1 MWVASS
7 ATEEGAKY
15 YKTSILLHVLQY
27 TCVFEKPLLFWEGSS
42 SADPSKTCFPC
53 ARLLLPFLSLLLRTG
68 LMFPYQSWK
77 PFTKMWLLLEDGK
90 AYIKLKLH

>member
-27 TCVFEKPLLFWEGSS
+27 TCVFEKPLLF
-42 SADPSKTCFPC
+42 
-53 ARLLLPFLSLLLRTG
+53 
-68 LMFPYQSWK
+68 
-77 PFTKMWLLLEDGK
+77 
-90 AYIKLKLH
+90 